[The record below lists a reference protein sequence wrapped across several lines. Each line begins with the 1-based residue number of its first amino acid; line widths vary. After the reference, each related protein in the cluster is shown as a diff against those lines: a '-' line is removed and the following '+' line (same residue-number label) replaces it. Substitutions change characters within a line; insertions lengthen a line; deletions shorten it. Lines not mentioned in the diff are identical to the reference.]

1 MIRGAFIA
9 LAAFALVA
17 AAAAAPAGEA
27 EVARG
32 EYVFHAAGC
41 VSCHTDAAGGGLELA
56 GGRALKTPFGVFR
69 TPNITPDVQTGIG
82 GWSDADFLRALRQG
96 TRPDGSHYFPAF
108 PYTSYTRMTEGD
120 ILALKAY
127 LFSRPAVSRRNQAHD
142 LDPPFG
148 WRFLLG
154 AWKLLFFDQG
164 AFAPEPERSAEW
176 NRGAYLVIAL
186 GHCGECHTARNVMGA
201 RRTAKALAGNA
212 TGPDGR
218 SVPNITPHKE
228 TGIGDWSE
236 ADIVMLLKTGLRPN
250 FDNVQGAMAEV
261 IDDGLKHLSD
271 DDLRAIAVYLRALE
285 PIENKGPAG
294 R

>member
-41 VSCHTDAAGGGLELA
+41 VSCHTDAAGGGLALA

>member
-27 EVARG
+27 EVVRG